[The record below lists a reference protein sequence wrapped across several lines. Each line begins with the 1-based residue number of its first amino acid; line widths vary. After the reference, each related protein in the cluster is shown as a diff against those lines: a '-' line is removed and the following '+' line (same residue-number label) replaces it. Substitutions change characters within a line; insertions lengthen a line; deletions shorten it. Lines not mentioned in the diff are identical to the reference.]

1 MYNLTSGIPALS
13 RLFHVLLVTKG
24 IMEQIH
30 SSDPES
36 LHLSGRTKKNLA
48 VMAQLGAHHCSCEA
62 LQEQG
67 EC

>member
-1 MYNLTSGIPALS
+1 MYNLTTGIPALS

-24 IMEQIH
+24 IMEQIR

-36 LHLSGRTKKNLA
+36 LHFSGRTRKSLD

-62 LQEQG
+62 LQGQE